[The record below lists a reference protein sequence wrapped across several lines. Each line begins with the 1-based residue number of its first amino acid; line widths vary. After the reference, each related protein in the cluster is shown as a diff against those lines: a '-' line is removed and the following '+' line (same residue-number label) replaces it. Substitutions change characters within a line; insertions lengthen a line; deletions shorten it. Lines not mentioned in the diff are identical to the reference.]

1 MVERGRILKIERCHL
16 FDGMPYLAEKDGE
29 YHVLQGS
36 MTADDVQKW
45 YDTEKEAVEHWN
57 IRARAIQNHEKKRMG
72 VVRNVHKELG
82 DMMSVIRG

>member
-1 MVERGRILKIERCHL
+1 MKIERCHL
-16 FDGMPYLAEKDGE
+16 FDGMPYLEEKDGK

-45 YDTEKEAVEHWN
+45 YNTEKEAVEHWN
-57 IRARAIQNHEKKRMG
+57 IRARATHNHEKAKMG
-72 VVRNVHKELG
+72 VARDVHKELG